1 MNSCWP
7 RFEAV
12 LLSQA
17 AGVQPMQVVVLAAL
31 AVMALAMLGTL
42 FVFVRLFRLWLKAIL
57 SGANIPVAALIGM
70 MLRRTPMDDVV
81 RWTIMAAQAGVPV
94 TSAQIESAIL
104 QGVDTE
110 RAVLAMIRAR
120 QTGMSITWEEV
131 IAEDADQRL
140 RQKLYGE

>member
-7 RFEAV
+7 HFEAV

-17 AGVQPMQVVVLAAL
+17 AGVQPMQIVALAAL
-31 AVMALAMLGTL
+31 AVVASVLLGAL
-42 FVFVRLFRLWLKAIL
+42 FVFVRLFRLWLKTIL
-57 SGANIPVAALIGM
+57 TGANIPMVALIGM

-81 RWTIMAAQAGVPV
+81 RWKIMAVQAGVPV

-140 RQKLYGE
+140 HKKLYGE